1 MLLLMLLLAGSI
13 LLAVKARNFKAKTSS
28 VKDRDRTDTKKMP
41 QKLKNGLTPILL
53 PHPDTAFLIEFVSD
67 GCDMCA
73 QMRPVVERLE
83 DDLGTKVRRISIQRR
98 NEFIALLEAVG
109 FDEGGNFP
117 FYYNR
122 RSGQAICGAT
132 TYMNLRRW
140 GMGNLNHLFNDPP
153 QTLQSQ
159 IEESKSYLS
168 KNSVVFIPS
177 VFF

>member
-1 MLLLMLLLAGSI
+1 MTISKFLLILLLVGSI
-13 LLAVKARNFKAKTSS
+13 FLAVKATINFKGKVNSAKSRERS
-28 VKDRDRTDTKKMP
+28 DTKKMS
-41 QKLKNGLTPILL
+41 QKLQNGLNPILL

-67 GCDMCA
+67 NCDMCD

-83 DDLGTKVRRISIQRR
+83 DDLGTKVRRINIQRR
-98 NEFIALLEAVG
+98 NEFIALLETIG

-140 GMGNLNHLFNDPP
+140 GTGNLNHLFNDPP

-159 IEESKSYLS
+159 IEESKSFLS
-168 KNSVVFIPS
+168 KSR
-177 VFF
+177 